1 MNTPHDPDETF
12 RNSTS
17 SGFVADGHER
27 AVGGITEAL
36 LPEIQEAVE
45 AKYAAELSQAGPLRR
60 LWIRLRIHR
69 EIKRLVAE
77 EIRKKASP
85 DAMYGV
91 S

>member
-1 MNTPHDPDETF
+1 MNTPPDPDETF

-27 AVGGITEAL
+27 AVDGVSQTF
-36 LPEIQEAVE
+36 LPEIRMAVE
-45 AKYAAELSQAGPLRR
+45 AKYASELAQARPLRR
-60 LWIRLRIHR
+60 LWIRLRINR
-69 EIKRLVAE
+69 EIKRRVKE
-77 EIRKKASP
+77 EIENKAPP